1 MLRCHGRTMNTIN
14 SASRIARYLFR
25 VTGEICKSRAKDA
38 IDKGELDL
46 AKGYVLGHH
55 GLLRHSDLAQ
65 LGKEVVERGPNGRTV
80 FAIVGGKNEASL
92 GNLPPTVSYIFF
104 FLTSNGRTTEDITT
118 TNGKDHIECTPRFLH
133 GAVYRL
139 VTVTGGWW
147 PCYTLDDVEGAERG
161 ALV

>member
-1 MLRCHGRTMNTIN
+1 MFVML
-14 SASRIARYLFR
+14 
-25 VTGEICKSRAKDA
+25 
-38 IDKGELDL
+38 
-46 AKGYVLGHH
+46 
-55 GLLRHSDLAQ
+55 
-65 LGKEVVERGPNGRTV
+65 VERATLGMATRNEPCLTVNVRTSRRKV
-80 FAIVGGKNEASL
+80 
-92 GNLPPTVSYIFF
+92 
-104 FLTSNGRTTEDITT
+104 LTSNGRTTEDITT